1 MRETFSP
8 AGSAAYDSNFRLF
21 GLAPT
26 IASLDSDTD
35 SMDDSWENHF
45 FGDLS
50 RDGSGDFDRDG
61 MTDASEFLAATDPL
75 NNLSLF
81 RITDISR
88 STDSVT
94 ITWDSIE
101 GRVYRVQY
109 TDNLSEAT
117 WMDLGGDISAP
128 GTSTSTIDNTI
139 NGVTQRFY
147 RVILAP

>member
-1 MRETFSP
+1 
-8 AGSAAYDSNFRLF
+8 
-21 GLAPT
+21 
-26 IASLDSDTD
+26 
-35 SMDDSWENHF
+35 MDDSWENHF